1 MQGKEQKII
10 DDMVNGADEYK
21 MQVYK
26 QAGKDLVKAEEVLV
40 YATTLIKVGKLMI
53 DIANEL
59 HENHPMIARMVLT
72 NSKQLSTTVEYM
84 NKEHKKIM
92 ERVDDAL

>member
-26 QAGKDLVKAEEVLV
+26 KAGKDLVKAEEVLV

-59 HENHPMIARMVLT
+59 HGNHPMIARMVLT

-84 NKEHKKIM
+84 NKEHKKLM